1 MSNVVGIIQ
10 SRMDSRRFPKKM
22 SAKLQ
27 DSTIIEWVLKR
38 VIKSKKLNKIVLAT
52 TKKKS
57 DNFLVSAAKDRK
69 VSVYRGESEDVLSRY
84 YNAAKIYKANI
95 IVRICGDNPFID
107 PNMIDKLIQNFSS
120 KKYDY
125 GFNHQSRLNFKCV
138 DGFGAEIFN
147 YKTLDKINSDE
158 KNIKIREHVTLSIW
172 KNKLKYKIQPVYS
185 GSGLNYP
192 KIKFDINTKK
202 DLANLNRFLECS
214 DINIGSNYKSILKNY
229 LKFKKMNLN
238 TPNKKY

>member
-22 SAKLQ
+22 SAKLK
-27 DSTIIEWVLKR
+27 DATIIEWILKR
-38 VIKSKKLNKIVLAT
+38 VLKSKKLDKIVLAT
-52 TKKKS
+52 TRKKS
-57 DNFLVSAAKDRK
+57 DNFLVSAAKDHQ
-69 VSVYRGESEDVLSRY
+69 VSVFRGESEDVLDRY
-84 YNAAKIYKANI
+84 YKAAKFYKANI

-107 PNMIDKLIQNFSS
+107 PNMIDKLIQNFAS

-147 YKTLDKINSDE
+147 FKTLDKINSDE
-158 KNIKIREHVTLSIW
+158 KSIKIREHVTLSIW

-185 GSGLNYP
+185 GTGLNYP
-192 KIKFDINTKK
+192 KIKFDVNTKR
-202 DLANLNRFLECS
+202 DLANLNRFLESS
-214 DINIGSNYKSILKNY
+214 DINIRSNYKSILKSY
-229 LKFKKMNLN
+229 LKFKKNEFKN
-238 TPNKKY
+238 TNKKY